1 MMAQKSRNKKAQY
14 IRELEERLEAAH
26 ERILQL
32 ESKLQTVQ
40 STDSLVEHVEMTQ
53 DPLLFCDDDLVDE

>member
-26 ERILQL
+26 ERIAQL
-32 ESKLQTVQ
+32 ENELQTLQ
-40 STDSLVEHVEMTQ
+40 SMDSLVDHRSQ
-53 DPLLFCDDDLVDE
+53 LSFCDDELGDE